1 MGWDLAIINDQEEL
15 DAIVEMT
22 NCAEN
27 AFWLGQ
33 IDQQGVLVDVNGEE
47 VKFAPW
53 DMHTNIRNPGT
64 G

>member
-1 MGWDLAIINDQEEL
+1 MAVINNQEEL

-53 DMHTNIRNPGT
+53 DMHTNIRNPGMV
-64 G
+64 